1 MTARIARRT
10 AGVVSG
16 CAAALLMFPA
26 FANAA
31 PSDVSISPTVD
42 GSNATVTITNGSGS
56 MIGCNLYGLP
66 ADSAVTA
73 DTKPVFGYTNPET
86 LSAVIQPGAT
96 KTVPL
101 KLFTET
107 GPDGSAT
114 LPDGT
119 YDLFWGCSEVPR
131 RGRRTVGNPTPVGP
145 NATAEPSAWCCRVR
159 LEHGAYCRAGRPR
172 RATGA
177 DVLRRDLRASRSCRT
192 RRRTLGD
199 VRDAVVIPAL
209 SQGSPPEIAP
219 TT

>member
-119 YDLFWGCSEVPR
+119 YDLFWGCSEVPL
-131 RGRRTVGNPTPVGP
+131 GEGAEQWGTPTPVGP
-145 NATAEPSAWCCRVR
+145 NATAEPSR
-159 LEHGAYCRAGRPR
+159 L
-172 RATGA
+172 
-177 DVLRRDLRASRSCRT
+177 VLPGTAPST
-192 RRRTLGD
+192 APT
-199 VRDAVVIPAL
+199 VEPVAPVEPPAQTCFGEICL
-209 SQGSPPEIAP
+209 PPEVVDLVGELWETYATP
-219 TT
+219 